1 MATSMLSS
9 GGIALVGAP
18 DSDAGLKDG
27 KQPPVQAMQVDIT
40 QDIVD
45 ELLESV
51 RSGKSPQIIFG
62 RTPQLK
68 YGDKT
73 HMLQSST
80 ELHRYELYKSSG
92 TGSDDSLEF
101 AGLINHSLLVHK
113 AEDVTAGVDSA
124 LEQLRSNMAAI
135 SEFKEAN
142 KTIVGDAAPGR
153 TPAHR
158 RFPSTGF
165 KAHLGPSMMGS
176 PLLSAPSS
184 PMHKRPPTSQP
195 STSHDTIVSALRVP
209 IIPLLAREPATE
221 ASLAATCRTSL
232 AIIRDVLPKI
242 AKRSTADADKWQLT
256 DKSFREVNP
265 FKFPYQS
272 PEDRQ
277 QAIDGA
283 IKSFDRQ
290 RLAKDDKLWQILLP
304 RDQRGQ
310 GICLSRST
318 VKAPEAKPK
327 AKASTPMHKISDLT
341 KKKPVAKK
349 AADKPAVEKKPK
361 VAKEP
366 EIKPKSSIKEKY
378 LAREKEKEKEKQ
390 KAVVNVKEV
399 KEAPTATA
407 PTASAPSSSTPRPV
421 APSKPSMPGTD
432 APEIRTKKVPAPEG
446 NSNPRAKPKMSGRES
461 QRDRPTN
468 RPFKPTMPINTK
480 PKNPSPL
487 SASPPVNAS
496 DFEDSHPVHKALAA
510 APSPAK
516 TAAGNSDSSL
526 KRKANNIDSDIHN
539 HLAVKKQHVDRST
552 ATHTPSHAN
561 SKATGST
568 PSSTSSVKRKS
579 DDSSS
584 SNTPSTASKVR
595 KVANIDTGLAS
606 RYHHNNPRASPG
618 ASSTSTTSPSMPS
631 LSFRQTVELSQKFQ
645 KYYKRYEELY
655 WKLTEAEKPPTE
667 AQRNDLL
674 KMHKKLEEM
683 KKEIKAGA
691 GVHR

>member
-1 MATSMLSS
+1 MATSLLPL

-18 DSDAGLKDG
+18 DSDAGLKDDRR
-27 KQPPVQAMQVDIT
+27 PPVQAMQVDIT

-45 ELLESV
+45 ELLASV

-73 HMLQSST
+73 HMLQSSS

-92 TGSDDSLEF
+92 TGSPGSLEF
-101 AGLINHSLLVHK
+101 AGMINHSLMVHK

-142 KTIVGDAAPGR
+142 N
-153 TPAHR
+153 
-158 RFPSTGF
+158 
-165 KAHLGPSMMGS
+165 
-176 PLLSAPSS
+176 
-184 PMHKRPPTSQP
+184 
-195 STSHDTIVSALRVP
+195 HDVIVSALRVP
-209 IIPLLAREPATE
+209 IIHLLAREPATE

-232 AIIRDVLPKI
+232 ANIRDVLPKI

-272 PEDRQ
+272 AEDRQ

-318 VKAPEAKPK
+318 
-327 AKASTPMHKISDLT
+327 
-341 KKKPVAKK
+341 KKTATKK

-361 VAKEP
+361 AAKEV
-366 EIKPKSSIKEKY
+366 EIKPKSSMKEKY
-378 LAREKEKEKEKQ
+378 LAREKAAAAAKE
-390 KAVVNVKEV
+390 VRVKEV
-399 KEAPTATA
+399 KEEPTIATA
-407 PTASAPSSSTPRPV
+407 PASSTPSSSTPRPR
-421 APSKPSMPGTD
+421 
-432 APEIRTKKVPAPEG
+432 RTCQIQHTCYRRLE
-446 NSNPRAKPKMSGRES
+446 NPQQESTCFRRHHQPTRQTQMAGRDS
-461 QRDRPTN
+461 QRDRPAN

-487 SASPPVNAS
+487 

-516 TAAGNSDSSL
+516 SGANSDRSL
-526 KRKANNIDSDIHN
+526 KRKANDIDSDIHN
-539 HLAVKKQHVDRST
+539 HNLAVKKPKCRPRNSYSHPL
-552 ATHTPSHAN
+552 THQRKAN
-561 SKATGST
+561 GST
-568 PSSTSSVKRKS
+568 PSSTSSLKRKS

-584 SNTPSTASKVR
+584 SNTPTTAPKVR

-618 ASSTSTTSPSMPS
+618 ASSTSTTSPSMPN

-645 KYYKRYEELY
+645 EVLQEVRGAVLAVDRGGE
-655 WKLTEAEKPPTE
+655 PPTE

-674 KMHKKLEEM
+674 KMHKKLE
-683 KKEIKAGA
+683 K
-691 GVHR
+691 